1 MSNILLL
8 TPIEIKAEIFPGD
21 LKTDSLVAKIKHQ
34 PHLYEDLEVPKDV
47 EDLLYMAFMWL
58 FQLSWHQ

>member
-21 LKTDSLVAKIKHQ
+21 LKNDSLVAKIKHQ

-47 EDLLYMAFMWL
+47 EDLL
-58 FQLSWHQ
+58 